1 MRDSQTQ
8 TREGKGR
15 RERNVLVRVVAD
27 VGLVERR
34 VPHLV
39 RDEHFVREGPPRA
52 VVDWGRLAAL
62 HHCHLRVWFTMH
74 AMWDM
79 ERRESGGG
87 GSAQSAQTV
96 P

>member
-39 RDEHFVREGPPRA
+39 RDEHLVREGPPRA

-62 HHCHLRVWFTMH
+62 HHRHLYRICGD
-74 AMWDM
+74 AMWGM
-79 ERRESGGG
+79 QRRGVRAVSTDGTTE
-87 GSAQSAQTV
+87 